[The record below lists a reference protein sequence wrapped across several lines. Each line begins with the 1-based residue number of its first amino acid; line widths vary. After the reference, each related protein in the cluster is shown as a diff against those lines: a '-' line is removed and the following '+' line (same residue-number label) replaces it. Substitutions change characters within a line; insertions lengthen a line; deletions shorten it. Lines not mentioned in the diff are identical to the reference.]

1 MSKQKGVSFIYL
13 LHTNHEIIG
22 KPQNTS
28 LTKTRSTRDNTS
40 LLATW
45 PNASHMWPLIWFE
58 QNVHISLRS
67 ITSSIYES
75 NKRNLSLC

>member
-22 KPQNTS
+22 NLKILRLQKQETHMIIQVC
-28 LTKTRSTRDNTS
+28 
-40 LLATW
+40 LLFW
-45 PNASHMWPLIWFE
+45 PNTSHMWPLIWFE
-58 QNVHISLRS
+58 QNVHISLRF
-67 ITSSIYES
+67 IMSSIYEL